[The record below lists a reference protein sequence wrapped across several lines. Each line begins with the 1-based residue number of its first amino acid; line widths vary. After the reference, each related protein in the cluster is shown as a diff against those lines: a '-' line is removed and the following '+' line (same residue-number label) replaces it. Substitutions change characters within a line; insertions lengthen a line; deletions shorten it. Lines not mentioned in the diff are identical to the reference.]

1 MIPATLWRERP
12 LALITGVM
20 LTLGVL
26 YFVAEFWSAALWTGS
41 DYSFRLNYVS
51 DLGAVVC
58 RDLDGDFVCSPGNV
72 IMNTGFVVQGVI
84 IGIGGI
90 LAAHLLLPHRKI
102 RFLVMFFL
110 LLSAIGT
117 VMVGLF
123 HGSFGLPAT
132 GLNRLHWLGAGL
144 AILFGNAGILVFAAS
159 AISHGPRLWAAFG
172 LLAGT
177 VGLGSLFLIRS
188 PLRDILGTGTIERL
202 AVNPIIIWT
211 IGTGILI
218 LYFGLHHHR
227 EAVSE
232 PLRILREQRR
242 EQRMLA
248 RHAHSEEIRKVPQ

>member
-1 MIPATLWRERP
+1 MPPTLWRERP
-12 LALITGVM
+12 LALVTGV
-20 LTLGVL
+20 LLSSGIL

-41 DYSFRLNYVS
+41 DYNFRVNYVS
-51 DLGAVVC
+51 DLGSVIC
-58 RDLDGDFVCSPGNV
+58 RDVGANYICSPGNI

-90 LAAHLLLPHRKI
+90 LAAHLLLPHRKV

-110 LLSAIGT
+110 LLSAAGT
-117 VMVGLF
+117 AMVGFF

-144 AILFGNAGILVFAAS
+144 AILFGNAGIIVFALS
-159 AISHGPRLWAAFG
+159 AVRHGPRRWAGFG

-188 PLRDILGTGTIERL
+188 PLREILGTGTIERL

-218 LYFGLHHHR
+218 LYFGLHRRR
-227 EAVSE
+227 EVASE
-232 PLRILREQRR
+232 PLRLRIQAKR
-242 EQRMLA
+242 ELRIKQTEKVA
-248 RHAHSEEIRKVPQ
+248 R